1 MFYGIIWLH
10 WKYYA
15 YQYPSY
21 KKHLTIAQQLMLTLL
36 EEEPAGIIEF
46 KGKQY
51 IKKGIPQND

>member
-1 MFYGIIWLH
+1 MKKKQRKTVYLH
-10 WKYYA
+10 S
-15 YQYPSY
+15 P
-21 KKHLTIAQQLMLTLL
+21 MLTLL